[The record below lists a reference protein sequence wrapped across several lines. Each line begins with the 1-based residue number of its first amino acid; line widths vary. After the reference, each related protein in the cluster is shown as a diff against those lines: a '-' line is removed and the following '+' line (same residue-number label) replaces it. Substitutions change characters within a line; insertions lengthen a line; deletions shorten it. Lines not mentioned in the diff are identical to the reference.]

1 MAETKT
7 LQEILLTL
15 GETPL
20 NVNVSLPGIKG
31 ENGQDGRNGA
41 DGLSAYDI
49 AQLNG
54 FTGTQQQWLD
64 SLKAGAVADEART
77 MLLNGNVWCKS
88 NSIADVL
95 AAVISNL
102 GKAFP
107 RTEFKPL
114 TVGTVLK
121 GQRVIAVEGE
131 PHYFV
136 KVAGMETQFEIDD
149 NGTGSISIEP
159 LGEDDVKL
167 TYHNFTG
174 DKVGDYTVTGV
185 AGENDT
191 PANDTFEE
199 NGVTFKLY
207 GRKVVINATAYTGN
221 DNSSY
226 YVGEPKFNFFGKWN
240 KSDIDTIEIYANK
253 PRVLFVNTSDLTL
266 KADDLKG
273 KTILVRNPKNI
284 SFKTGNGWE
293 NNQAFVIGTL
303 EYGTYQVDIRGM
315 NGISWNDTTHRYE
328 NTGFYVDHL

>member
-15 GETPL
+15 GEKPL

-31 ENGQDGRNGA
+31 ENGQDDRNGA

-54 FTGTQQQWLD
+54 FTGTQQEWLE

-114 TVGTVLK
+114 TVPTVLQ
-121 GQRVIAVEGE
+121 GQRVITVEGE

-136 KVAGMETQFEIDD
+136 KVGGMETQFEIDD

-159 LGEDDVKL
+159 LGVDDVHL

-174 DKVGDYTVTGV
+174 EKIGEATIQGFPETERKPDDKY
-185 AGENDT
+185 
-191 PANDTFEE
+191 EE
-199 NGVTFKLY
+199 NGVKYALF
-207 GRKVVINATAYTGN
+207 GRKLEINVTNFTGYN
-221 DNSSY
+221 AL
-226 YVGEPKFNFFGKWN
+226 KMLGKWLV
-240 KSDIDTIEIYANK
+240 SEIDS
-253 PRVLFVNTSDLTL
+253 VLIKTS
-266 KADDLKG
+266 KK
-273 KTILVRNPKNI
+273 VQPV
-284 SFKTGNGWE
+284 TGNGSFRDKNGNE
-293 NNQAFVIGTL
+293 IGNIPIIVETPQKVTFSNGDNNSTPIKIGTL
-303 EYGTYQVDIRGM
+303 QYGVHDVWFQSSRIEWDDSQHKYVSKGDA
-315 NGISWNDTTHRYE
+315 
-328 NTGFYVDHL
+328 VDHL

>member
-15 GETPL
+15 GEKPL

-54 FTGTQQQWLD
+54 FTGTQQEWLE

-114 TVGTVLK
+114 TVPTVFK
-121 GQRVIAVEGE
+121 GQRLIPVGGE
-131 PHYFV
+131 PHYFI
-136 KVAGMETQFEIDD
+136 KVGDMETQFTIGD
-149 NGTGSISIEP
+149 NGEGVVSIEP
-159 LGEDDVKL
+159 LGEDDIKL

-174 DKVGDYTVTGV
+174 NKVGEHTIRGIAD
-185 AGENDT
+185 ENAAQPDET
-191 PANDTFEE
+191 YEHL
-199 NGVTFKLY
+199 GSKYSKY
-207 GRKVVINATAYTGN
+207 GRKLVINVTNQKTDNNWSSGNNFKFLGKWTESDFDSIELITNGKKLLWLYLYLDRPGLPKIPIFVNKPELITFNYLVSPTGN
-221 DNSSY
+221 TTINIGSKEYGIHTVRFTLDTLEWS
-226 YVGEPKFNFFGKWN
+226 
-240 KSDIDTIEIYANK
+240 KSDN
-253 PRVLFVNTSDLTL
+253 
-266 KADDLKG
+266 
-273 KTILVRNPKNI
+273 
-284 SFKTGNGWE
+284 
-293 NNQAFVIGTL
+293 
-303 EYGTYQVDIRGM
+303 
-315 NGISWNDTTHRYE
+315 RYI
-328 NTGFYVDHL
+328 NTGSDPL

>member
-7 LQEILLTL
+7 LQEILVTL
-15 GETPL
+15 GEKPL
-20 NVNVSLPGIKG
+20 NVNVNIPGIKG

-54 FTGTQQQWLD
+54 FPGTQQEWLE

-114 TVGTVLK
+114 TVPTVFK
-121 GQRVIAVEGE
+121 GQRLIPVGGE
-131 PHYFV
+131 PHYFI
-136 KVAGMETQFEIDD
+136 KVGDMETQFTIGD
-149 NGTGSISIEP
+149 NGECVVSIEP

-174 DKVGDYTVTGV
+174 DKVGEHTIRGIAD
-185 AGENDT
+185 ENAAQPDET
-191 PANDTFEE
+191 YEHL
-199 NGVTFKLY
+199 GSKYSKY
-207 GRKVVINATAYTGN
+207 GRKLVINVTNQKTDNNWSSGNNFKFLGKWAESDFDSIEIVTNGKKLLWLYLHLDRPGLPKIPIFVNKPELITFNYLVSPTGN
-221 DNSSY
+221 TTINIGSKEYGIHTVSFVRDTLEWS
-226 YVGEPKFNFFGKWN
+226 
-240 KSDIDTIEIYANK
+240 KSDN
-253 PRVLFVNTSDLTL
+253 
-266 KADDLKG
+266 
-273 KTILVRNPKNI
+273 
-284 SFKTGNGWE
+284 
-293 NNQAFVIGTL
+293 
-303 EYGTYQVDIRGM
+303 
-315 NGISWNDTTHRYE
+315 RYI
-328 NTGFYVDHL
+328 NTGSDPL

>member
-7 LQEILLTL
+7 LQEILVRL
-15 GETPL
+15 GETPINL
-20 NVNVSLPGIKG
+20 NVSIPGVKG

-54 FTGTQQQWLD
+54 YTGTQQEWLE
-64 SLKAGAVADEART
+64 SLKAGAVANEART

-114 TVGTVLK
+114 TVPTVFK
-121 GQRVIAVEGE
+121 GQRLIPVGGE

-136 KVAGMETQFEIDD
+136 KVGDMETQFTIGD
-149 NGTGSISIEP
+149 NGEGVISIEP

-174 DKVGDYTVTGV
+174 DKVGDYTIQGV
-185 AGENDT
+185 PDENAAQPDET
-191 PANDTFEE
+191 YEE
-199 NGVTFKLY
+199 LGSKYSKY
-207 GRKVVINATAYTGN
+207 GRKLVINVTNQKTTN
-221 DNSSY
+221 DWSRDN
-226 YVGEPKFNFFGKWN
+226 FNFFGKWDRN
-240 KSDIDTIEIYANK
+240 DFDSIEIVTNSKKKQTLNLIIERPGLPTVPVFVNK
-253 PRVLFVNTSDLTL
+253 PELITFSSLIYPNGNTTMSVGS
-266 KADDLKG
+266 K
-273 KTILVRNPKNI
+273 
-284 SFKTGNGWE
+284 
-293 NNQAFVIGTL
+293 
-303 EYGTYQVDIRGM
+303 EYGIYPVNVLKTLVEWSTAD
-315 NGISWNDTTHRYE
+315 NRYI
-328 NTGFYVDHL
+328 NTGEEPL

>member
-15 GETPL
+15 GEKPL
-20 NVNVSLPGIKG
+20 NVNVNLPGIKG

-54 FTGTQQQWLD
+54 FKGSQQEWLD

-114 TVGTVLK
+114 TVPNAFR
-121 GQRVIAVEGE
+121 GQRVITAGGE

-136 KVAGMETQFEIDD
+136 KVEGMETQFEVGD
-149 NGTGSISIEP
+149 NGECVISIEP
-159 LGEDDVKL
+159 WGEDDVKF
-167 TYHNFTG
+167 TYHNFNG
-174 DKVGDYTVTGV
+174 DKVGDYTIRGI
-185 AGENDT
+185 ADENATQPDEIY
-191 PANDTFEE
+191 EE
-199 NGVTFKLY
+199 LGSKYSKY
-207 GRKVVINATAYTGN
+207 GRKLVINVTNQKT
-221 DNSSY
+221 DN
-226 YVGEPKFNFFGKWN
+226 EWDRNNFNFFGKWN
-240 KSDIDTIEIYANK
+240 KQEFDSIEIVTNGKKKQEINVRIEPNVFPNVPIFVNK
-253 PRVLFVNTSDLTL
+253 PELITFRSVLS
-266 KADDLKG
+266 
-273 KTILVRNPKNI
+273 P
-284 SFKTGNGWE
+284 TGNTTV
-293 NNQAFVIGTL
+293 NIGTKETGINTVNFVRDVL
-303 EYGTYQVDIRGM
+303 EWSVAD
-315 NGISWNDTTHRYE
+315 NRYI
-328 NTGFYVDHL
+328 NTGEEPL

>member
-15 GETPL
+15 GEKPL

-54 FTGTQQQWLD
+54 FKGSQQEWLE

-114 TVGTVLK
+114 TVPTVFR
-121 GQRVIAVEGE
+121 GQRAITVGGE

-136 KVAGMETQFEIDD
+136 KVADMETQFEIGD
-149 NGTGSISIEP
+149 NSECVVSIEP

-174 DKVGDYTVTGV
+174 DKVGDYTIRGI
-185 AGENDT
+185 ADENAAQPDEVY
-191 PANDTFEE
+191 DEL
-199 NGVTFKLY
+199 GSKYSKY
-207 GRKVVINATAYTGN
+207 GRKLVINVTNQKTDN
-221 DNSSY
+221 DWIRNN
-226 YVGEPKFNFFGKWN
+226 FNFYGKWN
-240 KSDIDTIEIYANK
+240 RNDFDSIEIATNGKKKQTIYVKIERPGLPNVPILVNK
-253 PRVLFVNTSDLTL
+253 PELITFESVLSPNGNT
-266 KADDLKG
+266 
-273 KTILVRNPKNI
+273 TI
-284 SFKTGNGWE
+284 S
-293 NNQAFVIGTL
+293 IGSK
-303 EYGTYQVDIRGM
+303 EYGTANVNFIKSVLEWSTADSKYI
-315 NGISWNDTTHRYE
+315 
-328 NTGFYVDHL
+328 NTGENPL